1 MRLAFKAALLFVLA
15 WPGQAI
21 DDAARAWVQAHR
33 TPWLEA
39 PMRFASDRARVV
51 LFAGGAVALLS
62 GSSGRAF
69 VLESVVALL
78 PVNVAVEGLKWGVN
92 RTRPDGEHRRSN
104 SSFPSSHAANA
115 FTIAAVITR
124 RWRRAAIPA
133 WLAAAF
139 VAMSR
144 VYLDRHWL
152 SDVAFAL
159 ALGVGGAWLAARF
172 MLRLSLRGREAKPP
186 VAAS

>member
-1 MRLAFKAALLFVLA
+1 VNLTVRVALLSLTTI
-15 WPGQAI
+15 WPGQPL
-21 DDAARAWVQAHR
+21 DDAVRAWVQAHR
-33 TPWLEA
+33 TPALEA
-39 PMRFASDRARVV
+39 PMRFASDRARLV
-51 LFAGGAVALLS
+51 LIAGGAIALFI
-62 GSSGRAF
+62 GAPGRAF

-78 PVNVAVEGLKWGVN
+78 PVNVAVEALKWGVN
-92 RTRPDGEHRRSN
+92 RTRPSGDTQRSN

-133 WLAAAF
+133 WLAATF
-139 VAMSR
+139 VAASR

-159 ALGVGGAWLAARF
+159 VLAVGGAWLAARF
-172 MLRLSLRGREAKPP
+172 MLRRRESSAP
-186 VAAS
+186 VTEA